1 MSKAKKHLNLIIALA
16 ITAIIALAAGAVGDF
31 YFDLNDDVLMKDI
44 LSGAFTGVPEG
55 RNIQMLYPISAFI
68 SVFYRLSSA
77 LDWYGIFLCGCQF
90 LCMFLILYYS
100 LKRLPKGAVIKAV
113 VIFSEVL
120 LFVSY
125 YALHGIF
132 VQYTVICGLLSSTAA
147 FLIIMAEKEG
157 RLENILALILL
168 LTAYLLRSEMM
179 LLTLPMVLVAI
190 LIKWVLLRE
199 GETDAGKKRALF
211 QKYLLLCISVFAGI
225 VVCLLANKL
234 AYSSGEWK
242 EFYRVFDNRTELY
255 DFQFI
260 PEYEENKDFYDSIGL
275 SESEQQL
282 LVNYNFG
289 LDEEINADVLGE
301 IAKYAASIRTE
312 DTPLLQRLTNALDLY
327 FYRLRHFAMPV
338 SYEYPMSDFPWN
350 IGVIILYIGAAVVLA
365 ASGISNLLLPAV
377 LFACRSTLWIYIIF
391 RGRDPIRITHPLYL
405 CEMLI
410 LLGIILIKIN
420 NNKRTAL
427 CCLGLV
433 GIIGL
438 IVTPTNLGIIS
449 EEMGRRSEMRDNY
462 NALYE
467 YFEENKDDYF
477 LVDVYTSVS
486 YAAVKGDGV
495 ATFSEK
501 MFENVDNSFANHDLM
516 GGWASKSPL
525 VKKKMAKAGLD
536 TMEDALLQPN
546 VFFVQNKT
554 EDTKWLSD
562 YYLEKGR
569 EVQVQ
574 QKEVIA
580 DIFAIYQVIKDDK

>member
-16 ITAIIALAAGAVGDF
+16 ITVIIALMAGAVGDF

-44 LSGAFTGVPEG
+44 LSGAFTGAPEG

-90 LCMFLILYYS
+90 LCMFLIMLYS
-100 LKRLPKGAVIKAV
+100 LKRLPEDAVTKAIV
-113 VIFSEVL
+113 LFSEGL

-125 YALHGIF
+125 YSLHGIF

-147 FLIIMAEKEG
+147 FLILAAEKEA
-157 RLENILALILL
+157 RVENTLALILL

-179 LLTLPMVLVAI
+179 LLSLPMVLVAI
-190 LIKWVLLRE
+190 LIKWFLTRSE
-199 GETDAGKKRALF
+199 ETDSDGKKNLLK
-211 QKYLLLCISVFAGI
+211 KYLMLCISIFAGI
-225 VVCLLANKL
+225 VVCMVVNKL
-234 AYSSGEWK
+234 AYSPGEWK

-260 PEYEENKDFYDSIGL
+260 PEYEDNKDFYDSIGL
-275 SESEQQL
+275 SQSEQQL

-301 IAKYAASIRTE
+301 IAEYAASIRTE
-312 DTPLLQRLTNALDLY
+312 DTPFLQRMTNALSLY
-327 FYRLRHFAMPV
+327 FYRLRHFAMPA

-350 IGVIILYIGAAVVLA
+350 IGVIILYIGVAVLLFG
-365 ASGISNLLLPAV
+365 SGFENLFLLLILV
-377 LFACRSTLWIYIIF
+377 ACRSTLWLYIIF

-410 LLGIILIKIN
+410 LLGIILIKLN
-420 NNKRTAL
+420 NNKRFAFS
-427 CCLGLV
+427 CLGLA

-438 IVTPTNLGIIS
+438 MVIPTNFGIIS
-449 EEMGRRSEMRDNY
+449 EEMARRQEMRENY
-462 NALYE
+462 NALYD

-525 VKKKMAKAGLD
+525 VEKKMTRAGLGN
-536 TMEDALLQPN
+536 MEDALLKPN
-546 VFFVQNKT
+546 VYFVQNKT
-554 EDTKWLSD
+554 EDTGWLSD
-562 YYLEKGR
+562 YYFDKGI
-569 EVQVQ
+569 EVLVQ
-574 QKEVIA
+574 QKEIIA
-580 DIFAIYQVIKDDK
+580 DIFAIYQVTIK